1 MGSPS
6 RLRSIRTRCTCCR
19 PGRAG
24 ESGLDRTHTHVRSS
38 TSRTIRSASR
48 RRGVHEADPDRTR
61 IHARSLSNRNVCIL
75 SPSQFSFRKVVY
87 QTNPPH
93 AIPTPISI
101 PDWKSA
107 TLELA
112 TLPHW
117 QHFRTAWWGERT
129 RLRALR
135 VAFGNV
141 PSEASPLRCMS
152 SASRG
157 LVFTSPMTSPLALL
171 FQCRCVKSCCPC

>member
-117 QHFRTAWWGERT
+117 QHSRPRPVGRAHTLARPSGCLRQCSLRGFASSVHVLGEPRPCLHKSHDIT
-129 RLRALR
+129 SRATVSMNCIKR
-135 VAFGNV
+135 V
-141 PSEASPLRCMS
+141 
-152 SASRG
+152 
-157 LVFTSPMTSPLALL
+157 
-171 FQCRCVKSCCPC
+171 